1 MTATTSGEQPTSA
14 LWPCSG
20 VDAGWLTGKQRRG
33 ARTTTP
39 IGRGGPRSC
48 RGYKEIANTANSHRV
63 LVVPVLL
70 QPFNRPSH
78 AIVLLHA
85 VPCTAYLHIMPS
97 LLSPSSYYFERP
109 G

>member
-1 MTATTSGEQPTSA
+1 MTAATSGEQPTSA

-33 ARTTTP
+33 GRTTTP

-48 RGYKEIANTANSHRV
+48 RGYKGLQTLQTAIASWSC
-63 LVVPVLL
+63 PSLL

-85 VPCTAYLHIMPS
+85 VPRTAYLHIMPS
-97 LLSPSSYYFERP
+97 LLSPSSSYFERP